1 MKRGAGKFYAFY
13 AGQENFTQET
23 QILRKI
29 YAGLRKLRFLTK
41 ILRRKTHVYA
51 WNSGLRRGQFADEY
65 ESFWMK
71 IQMSADC
78 LFPLDGSNEVQ
89 YQDLTNFN
97 F

>member
-1 MKRGAGKFYAFY
+1 VGLENFTQKLRKYYACLRMKRGAGKFYAFY

-51 WNSGLRRGQFADEY
+51 
-65 ESFWMK
+65 
-71 IQMSADC
+71 
-78 LFPLDGSNEVQ
+78 
-89 YQDLTNFN
+89 
-97 F
+97 

>member
-23 QILRKI
+23 QNLRKI

-51 WNSGLRRGQFADEY
+51 
-65 ESFWMK
+65 
-71 IQMSADC
+71 
-78 LFPLDGSNEVQ
+78 
-89 YQDLTNFN
+89 
-97 F
+97 